1 MKDRDSYCLLVIED
15 NDGDFF
21 LIEDYLSEYM
31 ATPQLMRAGTFAQ
44 AQRLLIN
51 PDFQPDLVLLDLTL
65 PDMRGQQLI
74 AEVLRLST
82 SPVVVLT
89 GYGDIAFGLRS
100 LELGAADHLNKDDLS
115 ALVLYKSIIYSI
127 ERLKYIQALESQ
139 NAQLRE
145 IAWIQSHAVRAPVAR
160 LLGLMQ
166 IYETDPNPGAC
177 APQLFPLLKQ
187 SAEELD
193 QIIRDVIQRSETAL
207 SQLAGANTDSGSNKG
222 A

>member
-31 ATPQLMRAGTFAQ
+31 TAPQVIRASTFAQ
-44 AQRLLIN
+44 AQGFLSN
-51 PDFQPDLVLLDLTL
+51 PDFLPDLVLLDLTL

-74 AEVLRLST
+74 AEVLHLST
-82 SPVVVLT
+82 VPVVVLT

-160 LLGLMQ
+160 LLGLVEV
-166 IYETDPNPGAC
+166 YET
-177 APQLFPLLKQ
+177 APTPAESAPSLFPLLKQ
-187 SAEELD
+187 SAVELD

-207 SQLAGANTDSGSNKG
+207 SQLGGQDAGPTYST
-222 A
+222 